1 MGDLLGP
8 HHPDD
13 MGRCLMMADGLPFCL
28 LCTSAGNPPPQPRLP
43 PCSTLCSPLCAH
55 PPVGGLSQVR
65 VLSHL
70 PPPLHQKFQE
80 VLDCLLEP
88 RGQPQRLALNPGR
101 RRPSPVCCMNSCL
114 GWLLK
119 GREEMNTVLIAFN
132 PYKEEQYFCWYSP
145 CARHSSKLFR

>member
-1 MGDLLGP
+1 
-8 HHPDD
+8 
-13 MGRCLMMADGLPFCL
+13 MMADRLPFFL

-43 PCSTLCSPLCAH
+43 PCSTLCSLLCAH
-55 PPVGGLSQVR
+55 PPVEGLSQVR

-88 RGQPQRLALNPGR
+88 RGQPQSLALNPGR
-101 RRPSPVCCMNSCL
+101 GRPSPVCCMNSCL

-119 GREEMNTVLIAFN
+119 GREEMNTVLFLILIRKSSIFVGTLHVPGTAASSLDELFN
-132 PYKEEQYFCWYSP
+132 FQNSELGSLNPAYG
-145 CARHSSKLFR
+145 